1 MARDTFHNAVRAAL
15 ENEQWIITD
24 DPLEIV
30 TDVSTLEVDLGAEQN
45 LLAAEQDGLKIAV
58 EIKSFV
64 SASLIS
70 EWHTALGQFIN
81 YRDALADSQPDRKLY
96 LAVPVATYNSFFQSQ
111 FIQQSV
117 QRHKVALIVYNPV
130 QQELVQWLPL

>member
-1 MARDTFHNAVRAAL
+1 MARDTFHNAVRTAL
-15 ENEQWIITD
+15 EKEQWTITD
-24 DPLEIV
+24 DPLAIV
-30 TDVSTLEVDLGAEQN
+30 TDVSTLEVDLGAEN
-45 LLAAEQDGLKIAV
+45 LLAAEQNGLKIAV

-64 SASLIS
+64 STSPIS
-70 EWHTALGQFIN
+70 DWHTALGQFIN

-96 LAVPVATYNSFFQSQ
+96 LAVPVITYNSFFQSQ

-117 QRHKVALIVYNPV
+117 QRHKVALIIYNPV